1 MEKINVGKVLGYL
14 GAGIAAFGAFS
25 NALSEQKKAKEFE
38 ELKKQVAELQ
48 KK

>member
-1 MEKINVGKVLGYL
+1 MEKKTIVKALGYF
-14 GAGIAAFGAFS
+14 GAGISALAAFS

-38 ELKKQVAELQ
+38 DLKKQVAELQ